1 VALHIKQ
8 ETKVQK
14 LTKSFQFGEHTV
26 TLETGEIARQA
37 SATVMVSM
45 ADTVVMVAVVG
56 RKEAKAWPV
65 FLSFDGKLPGKILR
79 RRAYPGW
86 ILQT

>member
-26 TLETGEIARQA
+26 TIETGEIARQA
-37 SATVMVSM
+37 SATVMVNM
-45 ADTVVMVAVVG
+45 ADTVIMVAVVG
-56 RKEAKAWPV
+56 RKEAKPGQSFFPLTVNYQEKFYAAGRIPGV
-65 FLSFDGKLPGKILR
+65 FF
-79 RRAYPGW
+79 
-86 ILQT
+86 